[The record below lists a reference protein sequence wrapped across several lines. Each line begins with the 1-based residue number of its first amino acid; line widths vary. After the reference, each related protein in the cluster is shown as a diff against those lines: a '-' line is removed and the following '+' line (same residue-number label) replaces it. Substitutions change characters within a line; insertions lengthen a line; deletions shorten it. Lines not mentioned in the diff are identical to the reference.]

1 MNHKVFVTGLGAVT
15 PNGNTAE
22 ETWTKIC
29 AGESGIATLQNVD
42 CTDLSVT
49 IGGEVKGFDAKEFL
63 PHVDIRRL
71 SPYIW
76 YSVAAAQ
83 QAMQIEPGTNQA
95 VGFDPRRFAVLAA
108 TGYGTTEAVHEAT
121 RILDA
126 RGPRAVS
133 PNVTIYGGADALSSY
148 LGVQYGA
155 MGTTHGISAACAT
168 GTVGIGEATRMIRH
182 GYADAVL
189 VVGADDSLNRQ
200 DIASTANLRA
210 LASNRNDEPARASR
224 PFDRDRSGFVMSSGA
239 AALLLESERSIEKR
253 KSVALAEVA
262 GYGCSSNAYHAT
274 APHPDGL
281 GAEIAMMDALAD
293 GNIAPTD
300 IDYINAHGT
309 STAYNDATELKAI
322 SEVFSEH
329 AFNVPI
335 SSTKSMTGHLL
346 GAAGALEAIFCVL
359 ALRDQIVPPTINLDN
374 SDFPGFDLVPH
385 RARRTKLTTVLSNSF
400 GFGGHNASLILKAV
414 S

>member
-1 MNHKVFVTGLGAVT
+1 MNNRVFVTGLGAVT

-22 ETWTKIC
+22 ETWAKIC

-63 PHVDIRRL
+63 PHVDMRRL

-83 QAMQIEPGTNQA
+83 QAMHTGPGRNEA
-95 VGFDPRRFAVLAA
+95 GGFDPRRFAVLAA

-210 LASNRNDEPARASR
+210 LASNRNHEPARASR

-239 AALLLESERSIEKR
+239 AALLLESERSVEMR

-262 GYGCSSNAYHAT
+262 GYGCSSDAHHAT
-274 APHPDGL
+274 APHPEGL
-281 GAEIAMMDALAD
+281 GAKIAMSDALTD
-293 GNIAPTD
+293 GNIAPTE

-329 AFNVPI
+329 ALNVPI

-374 SDFPGFDLVPH
+374 SDFPDFDLVPH
-385 RARRTKLTTVLSNSF
+385 TARRAKLATVLSNSF
-400 GFGGHNASLILKAV
+400 GFGGHNASLVLKAV